1 MVDDCNDTNTDA
13 LWCSFVVD
21 PDYVI
26 LNIPIYGLKIYN
38 TELEQLKGLAPSEVN
53 EFFLDFDIFESMA
66 DDWLLVAEIDRTEE
80 KQEHRTET
88 PPNIYKEDRDEGGFT
103 QLLIRATIDFSA
115 DGTKTQIERSRS
127 ILLVS

>member
-1 MVDDCNDTNTDA
+1 M
-13 LWCSFVVD
+13 VD
-21 PDYVI
+21 PDLVI

-38 TELEQLKGLAPSEVN
+38 TELEPLKDLLPNQVN

-66 DDWLLVAEIDRTEE
+66 NDWLLVAEIDRTDE

-88 PPNIYKEDRDEGGFT
+88 PPNVYKEERDEGGFT
-103 QLLIRATIDFSA
+103 QLLIRASIDFSTEGA
-115 DGTKTQIERSRS
+115 KTTIERSRS